1 MMNIVFVKHTGNSQT
16 YLFEVPA
23 DVTLKEGEEVMV
35 QTRKGESSG
44 VCICD
49 SFELEGSPLTAVA
62 KINGAKFPLQ
72 PVIGKI
78 CVQRF
83 KTEG

>member
-1 MMNIVFVKHTGNSQT
+1 MNIVFVKHTGCYQV

-23 DVTLKEGEEVMV
+23 DITLKEGEQVMV
-35 QTRKGESSG
+35 QTKKGETSG

-62 KINGAKFPLQ
+62 KINGAKFTLQ
-72 PVIGKI
+72 PVVGRF
-78 CVQRF
+78 CVERF
-83 KTEG
+83 KVVQE